1 MQNNLSQEDMK
12 ILKFLSKYK
21 MLKVEDARLIYK
33 TKRYY
38 RQRVNKL
45 IQNEYVKR
53 YKSYIMID
61 KNGRKALGEVGS
73 LYIKNIKNES
83 YMERLKYIAS
93 IATITIDSDIK
104 FIPSWDIKEK
114 DKYTET
120 ARRYIGKM
128 IIKNKEYL
136 VYYISSKKQHIY
148 IKQLIFDINK
158 SVNYQEVIIF
168 VDSFDVL
175 CKKYYNLC
183 FGKTNTFIILNT
195 DYNKQII
202 KEYNSIDI
210 HELLENMYDQEIY
223 ISDWDKADYLLENNT
238 YIVFMPYINTEKIE
252 RINWYY
258 NENTESKR
266 KIEIITL
273 EQNKSKIESIIDK
286 KCNITSFDKNL
297 LGGLIEN

>member
-158 SVNYQEVIIF
+158 SVNYQDVIIF